1 MYFAKRLRRIKNSL
15 YSYNVL
21 LQVYRIKFEIYNKKF
36 SSLPVQRKSFVIVAC
51 YLILRQAF

>member
-36 SSLPVQRKSFVIVAC
+36 SSLPVQGKSFVIVAC

>member
-1 MYFAKRLRRIKNSL
+1 MYFAKKLRRIKNSL
-15 YSYNVL
+15 YNVL

-36 SSLPVQRKSFVIVAC
+36 SSLPVQGKSFVIVVC

>member
-1 MYFAKRLRRIKNSL
+1 MYFTKKLIRIKNSL

-21 LQVYRIKFEIYNKKF
+21 LQVCRIKFEIYNKKF
-36 SSLPVQRKSFVIVAC
+36 SSLPVQGKSFVIVAC